1 MTEVGGQVHGK
12 RCAACQHH
20 LPADSFNRMKASPDG
35 LAYHCRSC
43 ANAKLNAW
51 REVNGE
57 HVRAYRKARYD
68 GLTEAQ
74 LLEKQERQRAAYH
87 ANPLAHR
94 DGYLQRTY
102 GIDQAGYDEMLR
114 AQGGRCQI
122 CASDEPGADRRFFA
136 VDHNHKCCPGKK
148 SCGKCVRGL
157 LCMNCNQGL
166 GKFRDDVNLM
176 ARAIAYLTEENSMQ
190 TTVNKDGSVTT
201 TNDDEHPPAGS
212 SAEAKVVES
221 DEKPAAK
228 TRSRAESK

>member
-1 MTEVGGQVHGK
+1 MTEVGGQVHRK
-12 RCAACQHH
+12 SCSTCKED
-20 LPADSFNRMKASPDG
+20 LPADSFNRQRSNKDG
-35 LAYHCRSC
+35 LAYHCREC
-43 ANAKLNAW
+43 AKAKLTAW
-51 REVNGE
+51 RSENRSRVLEYYREFHRNETPDQREKRYAKQREV
-57 HVRAYRKARYD
+57 YR
-68 GLTEAQ
+68 
-74 LLEKQERQRAAYH
+74 

-102 GIDQAGYDEMLR
+102 GIGQAGYDEMLR
-114 AQGGRCQI
+114 AQGGRCLI
-122 CASDEPGADRRFFA
+122 CASDDPGGDRRFFA

-176 ARAIAYLTEENSMQ
+176 ARAIAYLTEESAMK
-190 TTVNKDGSVTT
+190 TTVNKDGSITT
-201 TNDDEHPPAGS
+201 TTDDEFPDS
-212 SAEAKVVES
+212 VEAKVVEP